1 MLGHLT
7 KGHLTKDV
15 GDERED
21 IIQLCWCRP
30 VLTWYRRFV
39 CDISWWTKNKSSTID
54 LSHTY
59 KQVELGE
66 DLQKCLSNNYHTQG
80 FVPLQTAVVWS
91 LSAPAISQR
100 TMDLLLQGVKF
111 TVCHLD
117 DILMSGGSPE
127 EHLSIPE
134 VVFRRLQEH
143 GIRLNPAKCIFF
155 QSGLEFLGH
164 WIDKNDI
171 RPLPQKMDAT
181 MESWNPT
188 NVKELIKV
196 VSGTYTTQCLVSLC
210 SYTTSSLFWRE
221 TSCPCPCPQ

>member
-1 MLGHLT
+1 
-7 KGHLTKDV
+7 
-15 GDERED
+15 
-21 IIQLCWCRP
+21 
-30 VLTWYRRFV
+30 
-39 CDISWWTKNKSSTID
+39 
-54 LSHTY
+54 
-59 KQVELGE
+59 
-66 DLQKCLSNNYHTQG
+66 
-80 FVPLQTAVVWS
+80 
-91 LSAPAISQR
+91 
-100 TMDLLLQGVKF
+100 MDLLLQGVKF

-117 DILMSGGSPE
+117 DIPMSGGSPE

-210 SYTTSSLFWRE
+210 SYTTSSLF
-221 TSCPCPCPQ
+221 